1 MPSKKPSRSKVV
13 KKLDAIFS
21 QYIRLKDADHLGNA
35 ICFTC
40 KKIDHWKKLQN
51 GHFQSRKHYSTRWL
65 EKNCQVQCP
74 KCNVFNYG
82 EQFLFSKYLDEK
94 YGDGTAEE
102 LHIKSKEIVKYST
115 DELEDMIKHYKNLVD
130 TF

>member
-40 KKIDHWKKLQN
+40 KKTDHWKKLQN

-94 YGDGTAEE
+94 YGNGTAEE
-102 LHIKSKEIVKYST
+102 LHIRSKETVKYST

-130 TF
+130 SF

>member
-40 KKIDHWKKLQN
+40 KKTDHWKKLQN

-94 YGDGTAEE
+94 YGNGTAEE
-102 LHIKSKEIVKYST
+102 LLIRSKEIVKYST
-115 DELEDMIKHYKNLVD
+115 DELEDMIKHYKNLVES
-130 TF
+130 F